1 MSGVILNEGFS
12 YLIMMFYLCRLASYF
27 GNQMLGVNMFQSNLS
42 AFAIALVGMASFGS
56 GGAASTS
63 TILLMI
69 DAMIGL
75 ESFRRGNTRRILNY
89 LSVRIPGLSRL

>member
-1 MSGVILNEGFS
+1 
-12 YLIMMFYLCRLASYF
+12 
-27 GNQMLGVNMFQSNLS
+27 MLGVNMFQSNLS

-75 ESFRRGNTRRILNY
+75 ESFRRGNTRGILNY
-89 LSVRIPGLSRL
+89 LSVRIPGLSRLQELKQAENNNDEEYKRHDSDDDFTEC

>member
-1 MSGVILNEGFS
+1 
-12 YLIMMFYLCRLASYF
+12 
-27 GNQMLGVNMFQSNLS
+27 MLGVNMFQSNLS

-89 LSVRIPGLSRL
+89 LSVRIPGLSRLQELKQAENNNDEEYKRHDSDDDFTEC

>member
-1 MSGVILNEGFS
+1 
-12 YLIMMFYLCRLASYF
+12 
-27 GNQMLGVNMFQSNLS
+27 MLGVNMFQSNLS

-89 LSVRIPGLSRL
+89 LSVRIPGLSRLQELKQLENNNDEEYKRHDSDDDFTEC

>member
-1 MSGVILNEGFS
+1 
-12 YLIMMFYLCRLASYF
+12 
-27 GNQMLGVNMFQSNLS
+27 MFQSNLS

-89 LSVRIPGLSRL
+89 LSVRIPGLSRLQELKQLENNNDEEYKRHDSDDDFTEC